1 MSDPQSSITKR
12 HITAEDLYHLRWV
25 SDPAVHPGN
34 GAVAYVEQYINEDRT
49 DYNSDIWVLPS
60 EQSERLPFTYGPKD
74 ESPVWSPDG
83 SQLAFL
89 RTLEGK
95 RQVWII
101 PARGGEA
108 RQLTWA
114 EKGVHSLAWSP
125 DGAYISF
132 VAKTAESLSP
142 PTSGA
147 GKQGVHTLRTVEHGQ
162 IGTSKQGVE
171 STQPTL
177 SASANSKVQ
186 PKGQVVNRT
195 KAKSDGYGLWDD
207 TRNHL
212 YVTDVNSG
220 DTVQLTFGAYD
231 VAEPVWSPDGKLIL
245 FVARIAEHSEEDT
258 DLRRQ
263 NDLFTIDPAISKG
276 GMAIP
281 RKLTRSELQI
291 ESAAY
296 SPDGSTIAFYGHDR
310 HAKDATQ
317 TRLYIIPSSGGSAV
331 CISETLDAHLGN
343 AGMSDMRSHLHI
355 GPPRFSTDG
364 QSLYTLVTR
373 EGNVHVYQF
382 AFDGSFAVLT
392 QGDRE
397 IYQFTLTPD
406 EQHIIAASTHVA
418 LPGDLFR
425 IAISSGT
432 EERLT
437 QVNDSL
443 LEEIELSVPE
453 GFWTEVEN
461 GRRVQGWVMK
471 PVGFAEGVTYPAIL
485 EIHGGPHAMYSHSFF
500 HEFQLL
506 AAQGYAVI
514 YTNPGGSRGYGQ
526 SFTNVVLGDY
536 GGRDYTDL
544 LSAVD
549 EAIRQFPF
557 IHPERLGVTGGSYG
571 GFMTNWIVG
580 HTDRFRAAVTQR
592 SISNWLSMYGV
603 SDIGYSFTEDEV
615 SGNPWD
621 DFEVLWRQS
630 PLAYVKQINTPL
642 LILHGEQDLRCPIEQ
657 GEQLFTALRRLGKST
672 QFVRFPYSSH
682 ELSRKGHPQ
691 LRVERLQ
698 RITNWFVKHQI

>member
-1 MSDPQSSITKR
+1 MSDSQTSIAKR
-12 HITAEDLYHLRWV
+12 HITAEDLYQLRWV

-34 GAVAYVEQYINEDRT
+34 GAVAYVEQYINEDRI
-49 DYNSDIWVLPS
+49 DYNSDIWLLPS
-60 EQSERLPFTYGPKD
+60 ENSEPLPFTYGPKD
-74 ESPVWSPDG
+74 KSPVWSPDG

-89 RTLEGK
+89 RTLKGK

-101 PARGGEA
+101 PASGGEA

-114 EKGVHSLAWSP
+114 GKGVHSLAWSP
-125 DGAYISF
+125 DGSYISF
-132 VAKTAESLSP
+132 VAKTTESLSS
-142 PTSGA
+142 PTS
-147 GKQGVHTLRTVEHGQ
+147 
-162 IGTSKQGVE
+162 
-171 STQPTL
+171 
-177 SASANSKVQ
+177 VQ
-186 PKGQVVNRT
+186 PEGQVVNRT
-195 KAKSDGYGLWDD
+195 KAKSDGYGLWDN

-245 FVARIAEHSEEDT
+245 FVARIAEHAEEDT
-258 DLRRQ
+258 DLRKQ
-263 NDLFTIDPAISKG
+263 NDLFTIAPAISKG
-276 GMAIP
+276 NAEAP
-281 RKLTRSELQI
+281 RKLTFSELQI
-291 ESAAY
+291 ESAEY

-317 TRLYIIPSSGGSAV
+317 TRLYILPSSGGLAV

-343 AGMSDMRSHLHI
+343 AGMSDMRSHLHV
-355 GPPRFSTDG
+355 GPPRFSMDG

-373 EGNVHVYQF
+373 EGNVHIYQF
-382 AFDGSFAVLT
+382 ALDGSFTVLT

-406 EQHIIAASTHVA
+406 EQHIIAASTHVT

-437 QVNDSL
+437 QVNDLL
-443 LEEIELSVPE
+443 LEEIGLSVPE
-453 GFWTEVEN
+453 SFWTEVED

-471 PVGFAEGVTYPAIL
+471 PVGFGEGVTYPAIL

-526 SFTNVVLGDY
+526 SFTNVVLGEY

-615 SGNPWD
+615 GGNPWD

-672 QFVRFPYSSH
+672 QFVRFPASSH

-698 RITNWFVKHQI
+698 RISNWFVKHQI